1 MVSSRWM
8 NSAAALAVLAALA
21 PQAFAQST
29 GTEEVE
35 KVVVTGSRAATGGL
49 IVKEKATKTRSTI
62 DQKYIET
69 QTAGQ
74 SVAQILNLLPGY
86 NFTNNDAYG
95 SSGGNVRMRGF
106 DGPRIS
112 LTQDGIPLNDS
123 GNYAIF
129 TNQLIDPEY
138 LSRATLNT
146 GTTDVD
152 SPTASATGGTIN
164 TTTRKP
170 FETLTLTA
178 GASFGSDQYER
189 YIGIVDLGEYDGV
202 SAYAGFSAQ
211 RYDKFK
217 GPGEQKKYQAN
228 ARIYQ
233 KIGEDSFISIIG
245 HYNENRNNNY
255 RQITLAQF
263 NDPAQRNIDF
273 FETCTRDAPTNG
285 VIDNE
290 NAGSA
295 TNIADTASCANF
307 FGSRINPSN
316 TGNVRLQGNFRLTD
330 DLRLTVDPSWQYV
343 KATGGQ
349 NSFTFREDDTRLR
362 GGGVPPAGIDLN
374 GDGDIIDTGIRLNS
388 TNLTNTSRFG
398 VTTSLIWEL
407 DTNQRLRAAYTGD
420 FARHRQT
427 AAAGRLFAD
436 GHVRDVWA
444 GLDDV
449 NNRIFA
455 PDGSFL
461 RNRDRLSNADLNQVA
476 FSYSG
481 LFLDE
486 TLRVD
491 LGLRAPFFTRDLDQR
506 CFTQMNSQT
515 VRCTTQAWTDVDGDG
530 IGAFANTA
538 GLTGVN
544 EWFRPYTTTFKY
556 DKVLPNLGISY
567 EFAENHTLYASYAA
581 GLSAPRT
588 DNLYFVFGNE
598 LTGVVRFPGVAPE
611 ETQAF
616 DLGYR
621 FQGSW
626 ATVSLA
632 LWQNTFD
639 NYIIRSFDQDLG
651 STVDRNIGAVELQ
664 GFDFEVGVRP
674 VADLMVYASA
684 SYNSSEVQED
694 VAFGTT
700 GGLGFLPTKGKTL
713 AETPEWTYA
722 GRVEY
727 TIENI
732 TLAVQGKYV
741 GDRFATDVNDQV
753 SPSYT
758 VFDANAVVDL
768 TDWGLAD
775 TELQINGIN
784 IFDEEYLG
792 SISSQTNAV
801 TILDSNPGLA
811 GNQTINAGTPNY
823 NLGAPQTFQLQ
834 IRTKF

>member
-1 MVSSRWM
+1 MSSRWM
-8 NSAAALAVLAALA
+8 NSAAALAVLAVIA
-21 PQAFAQST
+21 PQAYAQST

-35 KVVVTGSRAATGGL
+35 KVVVTGTRAATGGL

-170 FETLTLTA
+170 YETLTLTA
-178 GASFGSDQYER
+178 GAAFGSEQYER
-189 YIGIVDLGEYDGV
+189 FIGIVDLGEYVGV

-211 RYDKFK
+211 RYDKYK
-217 GPGEQKKYQAN
+217 GPGEQKKYQTN
-228 ARIYQ
+228 ARVYQ
-233 KIGEDSFISIIG
+233 KIGDDSFISIIG

-255 RQITLAQF
+255 RQISLAQF
-263 NDPAQRNIDF
+263 NDPATRFLDF
-273 FETCTRDAPTNG
+273 FETCTRDAPT
-285 VIDNE
+285 
-290 NAGSA
+290 AGIADLESSGDPN
-295 TNIADTASCANF
+295 NIANTASCNNF

-349 NSFTFREDDTRLR
+349 NSFGFSETDTRLR
-362 GGGVPPAGIDLN
+362 GAGVVPPAGVDLN
-374 GDGDIIDTGIRLNS
+374 GDGDILDTVRLNS
-388 TNLTNTSRFG
+388 TNLTNTSRYG

-407 DTNQRLRAAYTGD
+407 DPNQRLRVAYTGD

-427 AAAGRLFAD
+427 GAAGRLFAD

-449 NNRIFA
+449 NNRIFS

-461 RNRDRLSNADLNQVA
+461 RNRDRLSQANLNQVA

-491 LGLRAPFFTRDLDQR
+491 LGVRAPFFTRELDQR

-515 VRCTTQAWTDVDGDG
+515 VRCTTQTWTDTDGDG
-530 IGAFANTA
+530 VGAFAISP
-538 GLTGVN
+538 GGVN
-544 EWFRPYTTTFKY
+544 EWFRPYLTTFKY
-556 DKVLPNLGISY
+556 DKVLPNVGLSY

-588 DNLYFVFGNE
+588 DNLYFVFGSENGAAAA
-598 LTGVVRFPGVAPE
+598 TVRFPGVAPE

-632 LWQNTFD
+632 LWQNSFE

-651 STVDRNIGAVELQ
+651 ATVDRNIGSVELQ

-674 VADLMVYASA
+674 VEDLMVYASA
-684 SYNSSEVQED
+684 SYNSSEVQDD
-694 VAFGTT
+694 VAVGTP
-700 GGLGFLPTKGKTL
+700 GGIGFLPLKGKTL

-722 GRVEY
+722 GRVQY

-741 GDRFATDVNDQV
+741 GDRFATDVNDQI

-792 SISSQTNAV
+792 SISSQTNFV
-801 TILDSNPGLA
+801 TITDANPGLA
-811 GNQTINAGTPNY
+811 GNQTINGSAPNF
-823 NLGAPQTFQLQ
+823 NLGAPRAVQVQ